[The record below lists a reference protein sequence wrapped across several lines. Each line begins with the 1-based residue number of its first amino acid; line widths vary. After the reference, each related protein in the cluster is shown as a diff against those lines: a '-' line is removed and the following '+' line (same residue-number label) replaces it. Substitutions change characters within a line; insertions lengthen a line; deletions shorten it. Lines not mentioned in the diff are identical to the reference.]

1 MTISNHAFE
10 ADTGKILDIVINSL
24 YSQKEI
30 FLREL
35 ISNAS
40 DALNKR
46 RVEGSV
52 DGALL
57 AETVGEI
64 VLEAHEKKKI
74 LKISDNG
81 IGLDEADMVEA
92 LGTIARSGTKAFLDN
107 LQSND
112 DKDAGEA
119 NLIGQFGVGF
129 YSAFMVADKVEV
141 VSKKAGTDSAFKWES
156 DGATGY
162 SIEPAERDAAGT
174 TITLHLKKADKE
186 YASDVRLRHLVKK
199 YSDHVAHPIKLVDD
213 NGEMTTL
220 NTVEAL
226 WTKAPKDISPEDYK
240 SFYNSVGA
248 TYDDPFLTIHNKAE
262 GAIEFTNLLFAPSTP
277 PFDLFDPERNSKIN
291 LYINRVFITDD
302 CNDLVPKWLRFLRG
316 VVDTPSL
323 DLNVSREML
332 QQSVSMGK
340 IRKAIVKKVMS
351 EIKKKIKKNSDAYD
365 VFWGNFGKVIKE
377 GLYEDN
383 ENREKIV
390 EICRFQSSQKS
401 SLISLEAYIE
411 AMPDGQSDI
420 YYLTSDDMAKAVV
433 SPHLEGFAAKN
444 IDVLLLT
451 DPIDEFWI
459 GMMPDYKDK
468 KFISISRGEIDIDSI
483 KSDDAPKE
491 DSADADD
498 YVELIAMIKADL
510 AELISDAR
518 ISKTLTSSPSRL
530 VAVENGMDIQMERMM
545 KAQNPNFEGAPKILE
560 INGGHDLIKAMQSA
574 KPQEQTEILKDLSLL
589 LFEQAQILDGKIP
602 HDTQGF
608 ARRLTKVM
616 HLSL

>member
-46 RVEGSV
+46 RVEASV
-52 DGALL
+52 DGSLL
-57 AETVGEI
+57 GETAAEI
-64 VLEAHEKKKI
+64 ILEAHEKKKI

-81 IGLDEADMVEA
+81 IGLDEADMIEA

-107 LQSND
+107 LQAKGS
-112 DKDAGEA
+112 KDAGEA

-141 VSKKAGTDSAFKWES
+141 ISRKAGMDMAFKWES

-162 SIEPAERDAAGT
+162 SIAPAEREAAGT
-174 TITLHLKKADKE
+174 TVILHLKKTDKE

-199 YSDHVAHPIKLVDD
+199 YSDHVAHPIKMVDET
-213 NGEMTTL
+213 GEMSTL

-226 WTKAPKDISPEDYK
+226 WTKAPKDISPEEYK

-291 LYINRVFITDD
+291 LYINRVFITED

-351 EIKKKIKKNSDAYD
+351 EIKKKIKKDSAAYD

-377 GLYEDN
+377 GLYEDT

-390 EICRFQSSQKS
+390 EICRFHSSQKS
-401 SLISLEAYIE
+401 GLISLDAYIE
-411 AMPDGQSDI
+411 AMPDGQTDI
-420 YYLTSDDMAKAVV
+420 YYLTSDDMTKAAV

-459 GMMPDYKDK
+459 GMMPDYKEK
-468 KFISISRGEIDIDSI
+468 KFVSISRGEIDIDGI
-483 KSDDAPKE
+483 KDDDTPAE
-491 DSADADD
+491 DSADAEDF
-498 YVELIAMIKADL
+498 VALIAMIKTDL

-518 ISKTLTSSPSRL
+518 VSKTLTSSPSRL
-530 VAVENGMDIQMERMM
+530 VAVENGMDIQMERLM
-545 KAQNPNFEGAPKILE
+545 KAQNPDFEGAPKVLE
-560 INGGHDLIKAMQSA
+560 INASHDLIKAMQVA
-574 KPQEQTEILKDLSLL
+574 KPQDKSDVLKDLSLL

-616 HLSL
+616 QLSL

>member
-1 MTISNHAFE
+1 M
-10 ADTGKILDIVINSL
+10 
-24 YSQKEI
+24 
-30 FLREL
+30 
-35 ISNAS
+35 
-40 DALNKR
+40 
-46 RVEGSV
+46 
-52 DGALL
+52 
-57 AETVGEI
+57 
-64 VLEAHEKKKI
+64 
-74 LKISDNG
+74 
-81 IGLDEADMVEA
+81 
-92 LGTIARSGTKAFLDN
+92 
-107 LQSND
+107 
-112 DKDAGEA
+112 
-119 NLIGQFGVGF
+119 
-129 YSAFMVADKVEV
+129 
-141 VSKKAGTDSAFKWES
+141 
-156 DGATGY
+156 
-162 SIEPAERDAAGT
+162 
-174 TITLHLKKADKE
+174 
-186 YASDVRLRHLVKK
+186 
-199 YSDHVAHPIKLVDD
+199 
-213 NGEMTTL
+213 
-220 NTVEAL
+220 
-226 WTKAPKDISPEDYK
+226 
-240 SFYNSVGA
+240 
-248 TYDDPFLTIHNKAE
+248 
-262 GAIEFTNLLFAPSTP
+262 
-277 PFDLFDPERNSKIN
+277 
-291 LYINRVFITDD
+291 
-302 CNDLVPKWLRFLRG
+302 
-316 VVDTPSL
+316 
-323 DLNVSREML
+323 
-332 QQSVSMGK
+332 
-340 IRKAIVKKVMS
+340 
-351 EIKKKIKKNSDAYD
+351 
-365 VFWGNFGKVIKE
+365 IKE

-401 SLISLEAYIE
+401 ALISLEAYIE

>member
-1 MTISNHAFE
+1 MTISKHEFE

-46 RVEGSV
+46 RVEASV
-52 DGALL
+52 DNSLL
-57 AETVGEI
+57 SETPSEI
-64 VLEAHEKKKI
+64 VLEANEKKKI

-81 IGLDEADMVEA
+81 IGLDHADMVEA
-92 LGTIARSGTKAFLDN
+92 LGTIARSGTKAFLEN
-107 LQSND
+107 LQAKNEKNAED
-112 DKDAGEA
+112 A

-129 YSAFMVADKVEV
+129 YSAFMVADTVEV
-141 VSKKAGTDSAFKWES
+141 ISLKAGTNEAFRWES

-162 SIEPAERDAAGT
+162 SIEPSERDLPGT
-174 TITLHLKKADKE
+174 TVILHLKKADKE
-186 YASDVRLRHLVKK
+186 FATEVRLRHLVKK
-199 YSDHVAHPIKLVDD
+199 YSDHVAHPIKLLGAE
-213 NGEMTTL
+213 GETNTL

-226 WTKAPKDISPEDYK
+226 WTKAPKDISAEEYK

-262 GAIEFTNLLFAPSTP
+262 GAIEFTNLLFAPSMP

-351 EIKKKIKKNSDAYD
+351 EIKKTIKKDSDAYD

-377 GLYEDN
+377 GLYEDSD
-383 ENREKIV
+383 NRDKII
-390 EICRFQSSQKS
+390 ELCRFQSSQQNK
-401 SLISLEAYIE
+401 LIALDAYVE
-411 AMPDGQSDI
+411 AMPEGQSNI
-420 YYLTSDDMAKAVV
+420 FYLTSDDMGKATV
-433 SPHLEGFAAKN
+433 SPHLEGFQAKN

-468 KFISISRGEIDIDSI
+468 KFVSISRGEIDIDGI
-483 KSDDAPKE
+483 KEGDNPTEDNTDA
-491 DSADADD
+491 ADFID
-498 YVELIAMIKADL
+498 LIALIKTDL
-510 AELISDAR
+510 AERISDAR
-518 ISKTLTSSPSRL
+518 VSKTLTASPSRL

-545 KAQNPNFEGAPKILE
+545 KAQNPDFEGAPKVLE
-560 INGGHDLIKAMQSA
+560 INSNHELIMAMQA
-574 KPQEQTEILKDLSLL
+574 AQKAANTPILTDLSLL

-608 ARRLTKVM
+608 ARRMTKVM
-616 HLSL
+616 QLSL

>member
-46 RVEGSV
+46 RVEASV
-52 DGALL
+52 DGSLL
-57 AETVGEI
+57 GETAAEI
-64 VLEAHEKKKI
+64 ILEAHEKKKI

-81 IGLDEADMVEA
+81 IGLDEADMIEA

-107 LQSND
+107 LQAKGG
-112 DKDAGEA
+112 KDAGEA

-141 VSKKAGTDSAFKWES
+141 ISRKAGMDAAFKWES

-162 SIEPAERDAAGT
+162 SIAPAEREAAGT
-174 TITLHLKKADKE
+174 TVILHLKKTDKE

-199 YSDHVAHPIKLVDD
+199 YSDHVAHPIKMVDET
-213 NGEMTTL
+213 GEMSTL

-226 WTKAPKDISPEDYK
+226 WTKAPKDISPKEYK

-291 LYINRVFITDD
+291 LYINRVFITED

-351 EIKKKIKKNSDAYD
+351 EIKKKIKKDSAAYD
-365 VFWGNFGKVIKE
+365 IFWGNFGKVIKE
-377 GLYEDN
+377 GLYEDT

-390 EICRFQSSQKS
+390 EICRFHSSQKS
-401 SLISLEAYIE
+401 GLISLDAYIE
-411 AMPDGQSDI
+411 AMPDGQTDI
-420 YYLTSDDMAKAVV
+420 YYLTSDDMTKAAV

-459 GMMPDYKDK
+459 GMMPDYKEK
-468 KFISISRGEIDIDSI
+468 KFVSISRGEIDIDGI
-483 KSDDAPKE
+483 KDDDTPAE
-491 DSADADD
+491 DSADAEDF
-498 YVELIAMIKADL
+498 VALIAMIKTDL

-518 ISKTLTSSPSRL
+518 VSKTLTSSPSRL
-530 VAVENGMDIQMERMM
+530 VAVENGMDIQMERLM
-545 KAQNPNFEGAPKILE
+545 KAQNPDFEGAPKVLE
-560 INGGHDLIKAMQSA
+560 INAGHDLIKAMQVA
-574 KPQEQTEILKDLSLL
+574 KPQDKSDVLKDLSLL

-616 HLSL
+616 QLSL